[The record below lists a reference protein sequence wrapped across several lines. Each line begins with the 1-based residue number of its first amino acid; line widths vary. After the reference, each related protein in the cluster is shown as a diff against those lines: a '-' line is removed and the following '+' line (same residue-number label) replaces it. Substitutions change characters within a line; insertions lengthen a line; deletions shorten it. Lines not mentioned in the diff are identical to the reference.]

1 MCLSFLLNLAGVQL
15 CDLETLPVGVC
26 LPLWD
31 SIVHCQEA
39 PPSSWPQAAYD
50 IIGESCDISS
60 RSCDISSRSCDISSR
75 SCDITSRS
83 RDIGNS
89 CVGHVT
95 NSDPT
100 LYAGRVDVAKS
111 VNMNTY
117 TLPLKMEV
125 AAQSQTVLP
134 WTCYL

>member
-1 MCLSFLLNLAGVQL
+1 M
-15 CDLETLPVGVC
+15 GVC

-50 IIGESCDISS
+50 IIGK
-60 RSCDISSRSCDISSR
+60 SCDISSR
-75 SCDITSRS
+75 SCDIT
-83 RDIGNS
+83 GKS

-95 NSDPT
+95 NGGLT
-100 LYAGRVDVAKS
+100 LCAGRADVAKS
-111 VNMNTY
+111 VNVNTY

-125 AAQSQTVLP
+125 HSYTITDSVTMDMLFITVM
-134 WTCYL
+134 

>member
-50 IIGESCDISS
+50 IIGKSCDISS
-60 RSCDISSRSCDISSR
+60 KSCDISSR
-75 SCDITSRS
+75 SCDIT
-83 RDIGNS
+83 GKS
-89 CVGHVT
+89 CVDHVT
-95 NSDPT
+95 NGGPT
-100 LYAGRVDVAKS
+100 LCAGRVDVAKS
-111 VNMNTY
+111 VDMNTY

-125 AAQSQTVLP
+125 RSYTITDSVTMDMLFMM
-134 WTCYL
+134 

>member
-1 MCLSFLLNLAGVQL
+1 MCSSFLLNLIGVQL
-15 CDLETLPVGVC
+15 CDLEMLPVGVC

-50 IIGESCDISS
+50 IIGEP
-60 RSCDISSRSCDISSR
+60 
-75 SCDITSRS
+75 CDITSRS
-83 RDIGNS
+83 CDIIGKS

-100 LYAGRVDVAKS
+100 LCAGRADVAKS
-111 VNMNTY
+111 VDMNTN

-125 AAQSQTVLP
+125 ATQSQTVFP
-134 WTCYL
+134 MQRTFYL

>member
-1 MCLSFLLNLAGVQL
+1 MCLSFLLNLAGVQF

-50 IIGESCDISS
+50 IIGK
-60 RSCDISSRSCDISSR
+60 SCDISSRSCDISSR
-75 SCDITSRS
+75 SCDIT
-83 RDIGNS
+83 GQS
-89 CVGHVT
+89 CVDHVT
-95 NSDPT
+95 NGGPT
-100 LYAGRVDVAKS
+100 LCAGRADVAKS

-125 AAQSQTVLP
+125 RSYTITDSVTMDMLFMM
-134 WTCYL
+134 